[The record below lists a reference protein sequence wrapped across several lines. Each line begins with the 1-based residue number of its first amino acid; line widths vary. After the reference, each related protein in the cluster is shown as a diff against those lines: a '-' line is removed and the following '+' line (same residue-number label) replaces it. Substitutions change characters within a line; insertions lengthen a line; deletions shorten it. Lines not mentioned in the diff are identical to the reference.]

1 MYVGGNAT
9 RLGSVWWSPW
19 NDPTPQSNQSTT
31 TTTTIQ
37 HQRGVQ
43 EHPELSVGSN
53 ADGVEVRSVG
63 NSPVL
68 QDTYLIE
75 AFNLKVK
82 GGSGSAFVWF
92 FVLCSYSQHPTRPAT
107 GRHRIHAPE
116 LRGGAR
122 GAERHAPAAG
132 GGAGPRHAAQSGAR
146 ADGRGARGGLP
157 QAALPAG
164 APALPAG
171 DAGQPAPP
179 PVPPP
184 ALRRGGR
191 HPAGPRAGRVPP
203 PRASACLR
211 ACPPVQSIARP
222 NGDGSPTRS
231 RTQSHRSCS
240 STWRRRCWWRAAPRR
255 RTVGTT
261 R

>member
-1 MYVGGNAT
+1 MIWGTHGVILWCAPLALPFFIILHT
-9 RLGSVWWSPW
+9 H
-19 NDPTPQSNQSTT
+19 
-31 TTTTIQ
+31 

-68 QDTYLIE
+68 QETYLIE
-75 AFNLKVK
+75 AFNLKVRK
-82 GGSGSAFVWF
+82 EKLCGEGRGWLVGGLS
-92 FVLCSYSQHPTRPAT
+92 SYAIMTLSHNVPRTPRPP
-107 GRHRIHAPE
+107 GRHRVHAPE
-116 LRGGAR
+116 PRGGAR

-132 GGAGPRHAAQSGAR
+132 GGAGPRDAAQPGAG

-164 APALPAG
+164 APALPAR
-171 DAGQPAPP
+171 DTGQPAPA

-191 HPAGPRAGRVPP
+191 HPAGPRAARLPP
-203 PRASACLR
+203 PLAGAY
-211 ACPPVQSIARP
+211 P
-222 NGDGSPTRS
+222 NGERRPIRS
-231 RTQSHRSCS
+231 SNHEPSTIHFHFSHTLHRSCT
-240 STWRRRCWWRAAPRR
+240 STWRRRCWWRAAPPR
-255 RTVGTT
+255 RTGATT